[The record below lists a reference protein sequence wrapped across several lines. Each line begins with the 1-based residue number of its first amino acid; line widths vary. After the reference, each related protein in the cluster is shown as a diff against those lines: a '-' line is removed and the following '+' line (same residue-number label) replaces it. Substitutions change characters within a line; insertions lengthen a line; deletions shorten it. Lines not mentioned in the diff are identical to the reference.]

1 MYSELLKAFQSNKNC
16 SFYTDDD
23 VTSLF
28 TARLLHLTKMRL
40 QFKCTIQT
48 ELVTV

>member
-1 MYSELLKAFQSNKNC
+1 MYSELLKAFKAIKIAVFIQMMN
-16 SFYTDDD
+16 